1 MSTMM
6 SKIDPSLTSE
16 KLRFSVENQYFERK
30 RAQIKDNKIAHQ
42 ISAFANASGGVI
54 AVGIEDNGDVTGITE
69 ERENRLRQIP
79 HDFLKTIILPIWN
92 NAP

>member
-30 RAQIKDNKIAHQ
+30 SARIKEKELAYQ
-42 ISAFANASGGVI
+42 ISAFANADGGCHCC
-54 AVGIEDNGDVTGITE
+54 
-69 ERENRLRQIP
+69 R
-79 HDFLKTIILPIWN
+79 H
-92 NAP
+92 

>member
-1 MSTMM
+1 MR
-6 SKIDPSLTSE
+6 
-16 KLRFSVENQYFERK
+16 KLRIMRLHTRYRRSQMPP
-30 RAQIKDNKIAHQ
+30 
-42 ISAFANASGGVI
+42 GGVI

-79 HDFLKTIILPIWN
+79 HDFLKPIILPIWN